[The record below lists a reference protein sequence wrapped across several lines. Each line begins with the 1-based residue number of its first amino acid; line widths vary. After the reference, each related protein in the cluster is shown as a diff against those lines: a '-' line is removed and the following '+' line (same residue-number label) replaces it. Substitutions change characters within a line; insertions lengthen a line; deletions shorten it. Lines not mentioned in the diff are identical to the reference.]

1 MRQNSQIH
9 LKVSVWLMTN
19 FVSLVANI
27 LLHAK
32 LQWKKAGRSDLGIWP
47 HTITYNGNH
56 LFHSAFWLLRRAIR
70 EKRYLKG
77 KNGYL
82 PQWRD
87 LKSIQSIHL
96 KLPDVAPKNA
106 LLALHDANHHES
118 LASKAARARSRAM
131 HLSCQVS
138 CCRDSY
144 KTRRDLNKTYES
156 DRITSTSDLW
166 TVSRTFQV
174 G

>member
-1 MRQNSQIH
+1 MKKGRQVRFGH
-9 LKVSVWLMTN
+9 M
-19 FVSLVANI
+19 A
-27 LLHAK
+27 
-32 LQWKKAGRSDLGIWP
+32 
-47 HTITYNGNH
+47 TYNHIHTTRNH

-96 KLPDVAPKNA
+96 KLPEVALKNA

-144 KTRRDLNKTYES
+144 YKTRRDLNKTYES
-156 DRITSTSDLW
+156 DWIKSTSDLW